1 MGRCEQY
8 EIWVQKG
15 GRWEMVT
22 AFSDFEIASAVARS
36 YSSRMRLIH
45 TAYEGSKMVAQDVL
59 VELGATRDS
68 SS

>member
-1 MGRCEQY
+1 
-8 EIWVQKG
+8 
-15 GRWEMVT
+15 MVT

-59 VELGATRDS
+59 VELGTTRDS